1 MSTHKPKGTYAD
13 YQAYIQDPK
22 NNPID
27 DKKFVFEL
35 VHTATD
41 ASLKDPNGK
50 VVPFPIAVPLP
61 MSGGIIFKNPDGRSY
76 PRRIRYVEG
85 LQTIFVD
92 EQKDSRGNEIE
103 KPKTVLAEFVQGR
116 KEIDG
121 TNTVMLDFFMNW
133 DINGTKANR
142 DTAKPAK
149 FHLVDTSKLAKVGRE
164 KDKQE
169 FDALNWCWTAPINK
183 IMAVS
188 TLVMNHEQLMQNV
201 EDIRYNL
208 VQAAKRN
215 PGKLLELMNDPKTEK
230 NYIIRQA
237 IERKILM
244 VNTSL
249 NAICYPTNPNAP
261 LSVADAGKDPV
272 IDFVYKT
279 LTSVDAQKYYI
290 DIVNAVTSPEVQVSS
305 IPYVAPAPVAAI
317 PYVAPVQVAT
327 DPNWINAELK
337 ALYALGLE
345 RNIIVQKKPY
355 WKQYKGLSAK
365 DEHGFIEKLKE
376 NPSLLNLLRADLEP
390 VTA

>member
-22 NNPID
+22 ENPID

-41 ASLKDPNGK
+41 ASLKTPDGK
-50 VVPFPIAVPLP
+50 VVPFPVAVPIP
-61 MSGGIIFKNPDGRSY
+61 MVGGIIFKNPDGRSY

-85 LQTIFVD
+85 LQSIFVD
-92 EQKDSRGNEIE
+92 QQKDSRGNEIE
-103 KPKTVLAEFVQGR
+103 KPKMVLAEFVQGR

-142 DTAKPAK
+142 DTTKPAK

-169 FDALNWCWTAPINK
+169 FDAVNWCYNAKIDK
-183 IMAVS
+183 IMAVA

-215 PGKLLELMNDPKTEK
+215 PEKLLELMNDPKTEK

-237 IERKILM
+237 IERHILI

-279 LTSVDAQKYYI
+279 LTSVDAQKYYV
-290 DIVNAVTSPEVQVSS
+290 DIANAVNPPISQVAS
-305 IPYVAPAPVAAI
+305 IPYVHVAAPITYIAPATTI
-317 PYVAPVQVAT
+317 SN
-327 DPNWINAELK
+327 DDSELK
-337 ALYALGLE
+337 ALYILGLE
-345 RNIIVQKKPY
+345 KGIIVQKKPY

-365 DEHGFIEKLKE
+365 DEEGFITKLKE
-376 NPSLLNLLRADLEP
+376 NSSLLSLLKADLEP
-390 VTA
+390 VTV